1 MSHLGPVL
9 EFSFSDIVNSASDL
23 TSFPTFLTAL
33 VFNTLHIILLFLLMK
48 LYALILVNSSS
59 LLLLKPSLC
68 NTCCFYVESKGLC
81 TWA

>member
-9 EFSFSDIVNSASDL
+9 EFSFYDIVNSASDL
-23 TSFPTFLTAL
+23 ISFPTFLTAP

-48 LYALILVNSSS
+48 LYALISMNSSS
-59 LLLLKPSLC
+59 LLPLQLSLY

-81 TWA
+81 T